1 MDINHNEK
9 WQQEMCYSCP
19 AQRPTDIFQSNV
31 KNCCF
36 KKRRRKKRRK
46 ALWWFYKNIAT
57 NYESNAIWK
66 KWMKILQR
74 INCNTPNMALKWTN
88 TVSLLCSLKSSKEI
102 NTKSLWFIWACHRD
116 ETEHGESKNKNLKKN
131 MVTD

>member
-9 WQQEMCYSCP
+9 WQQEMCYLFLSSSKTNRYFPIKCKELL
-19 AQRPTDIFQSNV
+19 FL
-31 KNCCF
+31 
-36 KKRRRKKRRK
+36 KRRRKKEER
-46 ALWWFYKNIAT
+46 LSDMILQKNIAT

-74 INCNTPNMALKWTN
+74 IKLQHSKYGTEVAN

-102 NTKSLWFIWACHRD
+102 NTKSLWFIWAYHRD
-116 ETEHGESKNKNLKKN
+116 ETEHGESKNKNF
-131 MVTD
+131 